1 MYPFYLELEL
11 FKPVYDYFARQGYI
25 IKREIKIGY
34 HKADIVAFKNGLVTA
49 VELKITDWK
58 KAIIQAKNY
67 QLGADYVYV
76 AFPLM
81 KTYNI
86 LRKAEFIFKKNGI
99 GLLIVNEKSSKVS
112 MIIEAKRSKNNI
124 GKLTLGEVYK
134 RNKPGL
140 DHSKRVVNNR

>member
-11 FKPVYDYFARQGYI
+11 FKPVYDYFARQGYS

-49 VELKITDWK
+49 VELKLQDWK

-81 KTYNI
+81 RSYNI
-86 LRKAEFIFKKNGI
+86 LRKAEFNLKKNGI
-99 GLLIVNEKSSKVS
+99 GLLIVNEKTSNVCK
-112 MIIEAKRSKNNI
+112 IIEAKRSNMKI
-124 GKLTLGEVYK
+124 GTLTLKELNK
-134 RNKPGL
+134 TKKLRNKL
-140 DHSKRVVNNR
+140 F